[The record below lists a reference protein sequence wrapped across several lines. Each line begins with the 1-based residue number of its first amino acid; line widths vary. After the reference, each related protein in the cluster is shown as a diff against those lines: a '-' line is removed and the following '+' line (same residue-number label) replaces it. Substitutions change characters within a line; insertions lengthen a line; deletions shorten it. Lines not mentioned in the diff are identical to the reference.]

1 MEDAAGAP
9 LVSCL
14 MVTRLAPDRME
25 RALAAVAAFQA
36 QDHPARELVVVLD
49 PSAGESV
56 RRRLDDLIA
65 SAGPAPVRGAEATGA
80 TTLGAL
86 RNRALA
92 AAAGDYVCQWDDD
105 DIYHPLRL
113 SAQLAALRAGGHEA
127 LYLQEVLQYFPASRS
142 LYWTNWRA
150 TPAGVH
156 PGTLL
161 MRREAPVRYPESGP
175 ESRLGEDLVLARA
188 LGERGGL
195 GALAGAPHLFAYVS
209 HGSNSWDDEHHRM
222 LVRELAVSRGVLRR
236 HEQALRAGVAGLDL
250 GHQPVQVLGPNG
262 AAFEIAPTPVPA

>member
-14 MVTRLAPDRME
+14 MVTRLAPDRIE

-36 QDHPARELVVVLD
+36 QNHPARELVVILDASAD
-49 PSAGESV
+49 PSG
-56 RRRLDDLIA
+56 RRRLG
-65 SAGPAPVRGAEATGA
+65 SRMRSGGPASVRVVEAPGAP
-80 TTLGAL
+80 TLGAL

-105 DIYHPLRL
+105 DIYHPVRL

-161 MRREAPVRYPESGP
+161 MRRGAPVRYPESGP

-188 LGERGGL
+188 LGERGGV
-195 GALAGAPHLFAYVS
+195 GALARAPHLFAYVS

-222 LVRELAVSRGVLRR
+222 LVHELAVSRGVLRR
-236 HEQALRAGVAGLDL
+236 HEQGLRAGVAGLDL
-250 GHQPVQVLGPNG
+250 GLQPIQVLGANG
-262 AAFEIAPTPVPA
+262 PAFEVVPDGPI